1 MKEFDVTIT
10 ETLKLTVSVEA
21 SSKEEAQQ
29 MVSDQWHA
37 GDHILDA
44 DNFVEVEFESNDG
57 KEIPAERVQNDT
69 IEVLMVE
76 PGQYPRVERIGSDL
90 ASLQKAV
97 DGYIEAIYPYDD
109 PVALICGEEAK
120 LEGKPLN
127 RALRD
132 EDGDIYDI
140 VAGKFFLCGLGGWEL
155 CISTEGA
162 ATEIRG
168 KVPSAGSLF
177 EDGQQ
182 DYGDPHR
189 ASKDCP
195 QRQDRSGDRAMIPSL
210 PMRTEGG
217 KTHAGRN

>member
-57 KEIPAERVQNDT
+57 KEISAERAQDDT
-69 IEVLMVE
+69 LEVLMVE
-76 PGQYPRVERIGSDL
+76 QGQYPRVERIGSDL

-132 EDGDIYDI
+132 EHGEAYDV
-140 VAGKFFLCGLGGWEL
+140 VAGTFLVVGCV
-155 CISTEGA
+155 SAKGA

-168 KVPSAGSLF
+168 KVPSAGGLF

-182 DYGDPHR
+182 DHGNPHR
-189 ASKDCP
+189 ACQGCG

>member
-29 MVSDQWHA
+29 MVNDQWHA

-57 KEIPAERVQNDT
+57 KEISAERAQDNT
-69 IEVLMVE
+69 LEVLMVE

-132 EDGDIYDI
+132 GDGDIYDI
-140 VAGKFFLCGLGGWEL
+140 VAGKFFLCGLGDENF
-155 CISTEGA
+155 A
-162 ATEIRG
+162 
-168 KVPSAGSLF
+168 
-177 EDGQQ
+177 
-182 DYGDPHR
+182 
-189 ASKDCP
+189 
-195 QRQDRSGDRAMIPSL
+195 SL
-210 PMRTEGG
+210 PKELQQKYEEKFRQPEAFLKLGNRLLVLPVPDEPPAEKPRTKPTAE
-217 KTHAGRN
+217 HDR

>member
-57 KEIPAERVQNDT
+57 KEISAERAQDDT
-69 IEVLMVE
+69 IDVLMVE

-132 EDGDIYDI
+132 GDGDIYDI
-140 VAGKFFLCGLGGWEL
+140 VAGKFFICGLGEEDFASLSDEL
-155 CISTEGA
+155 LQKYTQYFQHPELFLRVGNQLMV
-162 ATEIRG
+162 
-168 KVPSAGSLF
+168 VPF
-177 EDGQQ
+177 
-182 DYGDPHR
+182 
-189 ASKDCP
+189 
-195 QRQDRSGDRAMIPSL
+195 
-210 PMRTEGG
+210 
-217 KTHAGRN
+217 

>member
-57 KEIPAERVQNDT
+57 KEISAERAQDDT
-69 IEVLMVE
+69 LEVLMVE

-140 VAGKFFLCGLGGWEL
+140 VAGKFFLCGLTAGSHYWADIFKRKTGGEIIPCNPLDNFPTAAGAEL
-155 CISTEGA
+155 PPDFDTCSGRFIPAIGA
-162 ATEIRG
+162 A
-168 KVPSAGSLF
+168 VAVL
-177 EDGQQ
+177 ED
-182 DYGDPHR
+182 
-189 ASKDCP
+189 A
-195 QRQDRSGDRAMIPSL
+195 
-210 PMRTEGG
+210 
-217 KTHAGRN
+217 